1 MEELRIEAQ
10 QAADE
15 LFIEGRLRFE
25 LTVHRVQP
33 MTVADHYTIYFV
45 AGRMGQLAVHWRT
58 DRQSFKTAV
67 REALERVTP
76 PG

>member
-1 MEELRIEAQ
+1 MEELRLEAQ

-25 LTVHRVQP
+25 LTVHRVEP
-33 MTVADHYTIYFV
+33 TALADHYTIYF
-45 AGRMGQLAVHWRT
+45 AADRMRPLAVHWRT
-58 DRQSFKTAV
+58 ERESFKTAV

-76 PG
+76 AA